1 MPGSIPAFA
10 TIRIH
15 VTTQLPLS
23 KVPEAKL
30 PALDVLETPP
40 LSLGRMAWLKFR
52 RHKMALVGVGILVF
66 LILYCTLGSFV
77 FSERYANYNE
87 TGIALNPPSARH
99 PFGTDV
105 IGRDILA
112 RTIYGGQISLLIGLV
127 AVMIET
133 SVGIIIG
140 ALSGYFGGLVDNLLM
155 RLTESILIIPQIFLL
170 LVMAKFFAGDIPDI
184 HLFGRDFSGS
194 VIVIIIIIGLTSWPY
209 LARIVR
215 AEFLSLKENEFVLAA
230 RATGTSTFDIIFR
243 HILPNSIAPIVVSA
257 TLGVANAITLEAYI
271 SFLGLGVRP
280 PTATWGNMLEGAYNY
295 IDKPYY
301 WLWLF
306 PGLLILLIVLAINFV
321 GDGLRDAL
329 DPRSR
334 TV

>member
-1 MPGSIPAFA
+1 MTIASPSQNVNSIK
-10 TIRIH
+10 
-15 VTTQLPLS
+15 PLT
-23 KVPEAKL
+23 
-30 PALDVLETPP
+30 LDELETPP
-40 LSLGRMAWLKFR
+40 LSLSKMAWLKFR
-52 RHKMALVGVGILVF
+52 RHKMALVGVGILI
-66 LILYCTLGSFV
+66 LIILYCTLGSFI
-77 FSERYANYNE
+77 FSEKYANYNE
-87 TGIALNPPSARH
+87 TSIAFQPPSRVH

-127 AVMIET
+127 AVMLET
-133 SVGIIIG
+133 TLGILIG
-140 ALSGYFGGLVDNLLM
+140 AVSGYFGGLIDSLLM
-155 RLTESILIIPQIFLL
+155 RFTEAILIIPQIFLL
-170 LVMAKFFAGDIPDI
+170 LVMAKFFAGNIPNI
-184 HLFGRDFSGS
+184 TILGREFSGS
-194 VIVIIIIIGLTSWPY
+194 VVVIIAIIGLTSWPY

-215 AEFLSLKENEFVLAA
+215 AEFLTLKESEFVLAA

-295 IDKPYY
+295 IEKAY

-306 PGLLILLIVLAINFV
+306 PGLLILLIVLSINFV